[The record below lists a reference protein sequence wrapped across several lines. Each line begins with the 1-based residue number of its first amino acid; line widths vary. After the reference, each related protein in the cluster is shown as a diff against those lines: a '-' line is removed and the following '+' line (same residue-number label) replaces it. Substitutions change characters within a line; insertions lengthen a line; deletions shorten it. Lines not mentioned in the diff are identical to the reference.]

1 MRELLDKLRARGIA
15 ALSDA
20 ELVALI
26 LGDGT
31 PTATAAEIAPRILDA
46 VGGTGKLAR
55 TEFSRLRMMEGIGG
69 ARAARIVA
77 AAELGRRAAAA
88 DTAQQQTIATDTD
101 VVRLFRP
108 QMETL
113 AHEECWVLYLSA
125 ANRIIERTRM
135 SQGGVQATVVDHRLI
150 IKRALELLAT
160 QIILIHNH
168 PSGAAEPSEQDRTL
182 TRRTA
187 EAAAL
192 FDIRLLD
199 HVIIARTEDF
209 SFRRA
214 GIIR

>member
-1 MRELLDKLRARGIA
+1 MKQLLDKLRARGIA
-15 ALSDA
+15 ALSDE

-31 PTATAAEIAPRILDA
+31 PAASAAEIAPRILDA
-46 VGGTGKLAR
+46 VGGTGNLAR
-55 TEFSRLRMMEGIGG
+55 MEFSRLRMLEGIGG

-88 DTAQQQTIATDTD
+88 DTAQQQSIATDSD

-108 QMETL
+108 QLESL
-113 AHEECWVLYLSA
+113 DHEECWVLYLSA

-160 QIILIHNH
+160 QIILVHNH